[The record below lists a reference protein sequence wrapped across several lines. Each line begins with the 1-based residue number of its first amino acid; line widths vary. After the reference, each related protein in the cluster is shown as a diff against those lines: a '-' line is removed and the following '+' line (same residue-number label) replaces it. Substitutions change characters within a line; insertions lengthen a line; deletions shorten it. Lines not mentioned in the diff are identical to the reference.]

1 MPDTDLGQMFMRKLY
16 LSLFWL
22 MMGGCPLYAQVADG
36 DAQPVVYNQKYV
48 PIGLDNYQS
57 GFYYYNGGKV
67 YTMRSFN
74 VASAANILSLK
85 VNPSG
90 SSYAIL
96 DSKKGKN
103 TVFIYDL
110 WKAKNELAKI
120 ANGKYQPLAIC
131 YSADAKDL
139 FLMGSDGK
147 VHVFDAKSNV
157 EVAAFD
163 ASVQANRMAASTN
176 NYYVA
181 LAKDNDVE
189 VMNVEARS
197 RRALLQQNAEVKD
210 VAFSANSKW
219 MAVLTADGQC
229 NVYDTRTFQVTYH
242 YEALGAAES
251 CFFHPENKYLA
262 VVTGDQRVAI
272 INLLNEK
279 DRHYVDAQNPGVTYV
294 NFVRNADKGVYLVYN
309 TKNSIVFN
317 PVFFLSPNRQEIL
330 KNELESRMAE
340 WMKRMDGESLEDF
353 NARVNDET
361 RMTQMRLFETE
372 IATRMAENLL
382 TTSEVKVGNY
392 NQEMGMLTLDF
403 NTMPSIYLSVPA
415 AQLDDFMDPGALQ
428 FSNTKYCVNDK
439 DEFELVYTEVTNP
452 KTGNKYVF
460 DNRERKSLAFLE
472 SDENFVPFAQLQT
485 SQMEELKL
493 EEIKNNILK
502 NAKDKNIISD
512 HTSIDVRTKVA
523 NATDA
528 AGKKVT
534 NYEVAV
540 SYTVDEAFSS
550 KDDFAAG
557 KFKCEDSKAAQAML
571 AVVKQA
577 LENDLSKYMVAGKQV
592 KVMVT
597 GMADATPFSRTVAY
611 DGCYGDF
618 EREPVYKDGALSNIT
633 VTKATGMSDNDQLAF
648 LRAMGVKDF
657 IVKNIPSL
665 SNMKT
670 SFDTSIDVSKKSGS
684 QYRRIGVQFTFMDA
698 F

>member
-1 MPDTDLGQMFMRKLY
+1 
-16 LSLFWL
+16 
-22 MMGGCPLYAQVADG
+22 
-36 DAQPVVYNQKYV
+36 
-48 PIGLDNYQS
+48 
-57 GFYYYNGGKV
+57 
-67 YTMRSFN
+67 
-74 VASAANILSLK
+74 
-85 VNPSG
+85 
-90 SSYAIL
+90 
-96 DSKKGKN
+96 
-103 TVFIYDL
+103 
-110 WKAKNELAKI
+110 
-120 ANGKYQPLAIC
+120 
-131 YSADAKDL
+131 
-139 FLMGSDGK
+139 MGSDGK

-242 YEALGAAES
+242 YEVLGAAES

-528 AGKKVT
+528 AGKKIT

>member
-1 MPDTDLGQMFMRKLY
+1 
-16 LSLFWL
+16 
-22 MMGGCPLYAQVADG
+22 
-36 DAQPVVYNQKYV
+36 
-48 PIGLDNYQS
+48 
-57 GFYYYNGGKV
+57 
-67 YTMRSFN
+67 
-74 VASAANILSLK
+74 
-85 VNPSG
+85 
-90 SSYAIL
+90 
-96 DSKKGKN
+96 
-103 TVFIYDL
+103 
-110 WKAKNELAKI
+110 
-120 ANGKYQPLAIC
+120 
-131 YSADAKDL
+131 
-139 FLMGSDGK
+139 MGSDGK

-330 KNELESRMAE
+330 KNELQSRMAE
-340 WMKRMDGESLEDF
+340 WMKRMDGESLDDF

-361 RMTQMRLFETE
+361 RMKQMRLFETE

-528 AGKKVT
+528 AGKKIT

>member
-1 MPDTDLGQMFMRKLY
+1 
-16 LSLFWL
+16 
-22 MMGGCPLYAQVADG
+22 
-36 DAQPVVYNQKYV
+36 
-48 PIGLDNYQS
+48 
-57 GFYYYNGGKV
+57 
-67 YTMRSFN
+67 
-74 VASAANILSLK
+74 
-85 VNPSG
+85 
-90 SSYAIL
+90 
-96 DSKKGKN
+96 
-103 TVFIYDL
+103 
-110 WKAKNELAKI
+110 
-120 ANGKYQPLAIC
+120 
-131 YSADAKDL
+131 
-139 FLMGSDGK
+139 
-147 VHVFDAKSNV
+147 
-157 EVAAFD
+157 
-163 ASVQANRMAASTN
+163 
-176 NYYVA
+176 
-181 LAKDNDVE
+181 
-189 VMNVEARS
+189 
-197 RRALLQQNAEVKD
+197 
-210 VAFSANSKW
+210 

-330 KNELESRMAE
+330 KNELQSRMAE
-340 WMKRMDGESLEDF
+340 WMKRMDGESLDDF

-361 RMTQMRLFETE
+361 RMKQMRLFETE

-528 AGKKVT
+528 AGKKIT

>member
-1 MPDTDLGQMFMRKLY
+1 M
-16 LSLFWL
+16 
-22 MMGGCPLYAQVADG
+22 
-36 DAQPVVYNQKYV
+36 
-48 PIGLDNYQS
+48 
-57 GFYYYNGGKV
+57 
-67 YTMRSFN
+67 
-74 VASAANILSLK
+74 
-85 VNPSG
+85 
-90 SSYAIL
+90 
-96 DSKKGKN
+96 
-103 TVFIYDL
+103 
-110 WKAKNELAKI
+110 
-120 ANGKYQPLAIC
+120 
-131 YSADAKDL
+131 
-139 FLMGSDGK
+139 
-147 VHVFDAKSNV
+147 
-157 EVAAFD
+157 
-163 ASVQANRMAASTN
+163 
-176 NYYVA
+176 
-181 LAKDNDVE
+181 
-189 VMNVEARS
+189 
-197 RRALLQQNAEVKD
+197 
-210 VAFSANSKW
+210 
-219 MAVLTADGQC
+219 
-229 NVYDTRTFQVTYH
+229 
-242 YEALGAAES
+242 
-251 CFFHPENKYLA
+251 
-262 VVTGDQRVAI
+262 
-272 INLLNEK
+272 
-279 DRHYVDAQNPGVTYV
+279 
-294 NFVRNADKGVYLVYN
+294 
-309 TKNSIVFN
+309 
-317 PVFFLSPNRQEIL
+317 
-330 KNELESRMAE
+330 
-340 WMKRMDGESLEDF
+340 
-353 NARVNDET
+353 
-361 RMTQMRLFETE
+361 
-372 IATRMAENLL
+372 
-382 TTSEVKVGNY
+382 
-392 NQEMGMLTLDF
+392 
-403 NTMPSIYLSVPA
+403 
-415 AQLDDFMDPGALQ
+415 
-428 FSNTKYCVNDK
+428 NDK

-528 AGKKVT
+528 AGKKIT

>member
-1 MPDTDLGQMFMRKLY
+1 M
-16 LSLFWL
+16 
-22 MMGGCPLYAQVADG
+22 
-36 DAQPVVYNQKYV
+36 
-48 PIGLDNYQS
+48 
-57 GFYYYNGGKV
+57 
-67 YTMRSFN
+67 
-74 VASAANILSLK
+74 
-85 VNPSG
+85 
-90 SSYAIL
+90 
-96 DSKKGKN
+96 
-103 TVFIYDL
+103 
-110 WKAKNELAKI
+110 
-120 ANGKYQPLAIC
+120 
-131 YSADAKDL
+131 
-139 FLMGSDGK
+139 
-147 VHVFDAKSNV
+147 FDAKSNV

-528 AGKKVT
+528 AGKKIT

-597 GMADATPFSRTVAY
+597 CMADATPFSRTVAY